1 MPEVWAE
8 PAAPAAWGSP
18 PAALWARPV
27 QSRWKDSQLTK
38 LPLTGLAAAVAGLAL
53 SLTTGLGAASADPDL
68 GPIVN
73 TTCNY
78 SQVVAAL
85 NAQNPAAA
93 GNLNSSPIAQS
104 YLRQFLAAPPSQ
116 RQAMA
121 QQAMSTPGAAQQF
134 GLVQQVAA
142 TCNNF

>member
-1 MPEVWAE
+1 MI
-8 PAAPAAWGSP
+8 
-18 PAALWARPV
+18 
-27 QSRWKDSQLTK
+27 K
-38 LPLTGLAAAVAGLAL
+38 LPLTGLAAAIAGLAL
-53 SLTTGLGAASADPDL
+53 SVTAGLGVASADPDM

-78 SQVVAAL
+78 SQVMAAL
-85 NAQNPAAA
+85 SAQNQSAAA
-93 GNLNSSPIAQS
+93 KFNSSPIAQS

-134 GLVQQVAA
+134 GIVQQVAA

>member
-1 MPEVWAE
+1 ME
-8 PAAPAAWGSP
+8 PAAPAEWARP
-18 PAALWARPV
+18 QPALRARPV
-27 QSRWKDSQLTK
+27 QSSWKDSQLTK
-38 LPLTGLAAAVAGLAL
+38 LPLTGLAAAVAGLAV
-53 SLTTGLGAASADPDL
+53 SLTASLGVASADPDL

-78 SQVVAAL
+78 SQVMAAL
-85 NAQNPAAA
+85 SAQNPAAA
-93 GNLNSSPIAQS
+93 GKFNSSPIAQS